1 MRTLLY
7 RFDDAEAFAL
17 LKSQTTARG
26 PVTIRVDCQGN
37 DMFLRVTVTRQQD
50 DPPEIT
56 VVIALPLLAV
66 DGKPEEFLLNVLGDA
81 SGCRIFAEAGD
92 AHGWGFAYSFGSVD
106 FSDWRTCPA
115 DARSPSEYW
124 GEREKS
130 GTPGIVP
137 PVQLFKLGLLM
148 SETCRTIDIGLG
160 KLSVT
165 GDVRIAP
172 PGIA

>member
-26 PVTIRVDCQGN
+26 PVTVRVDCQDN
-37 DMFLRVTVTRQQD
+37 DMFLRVTLTRQED

-66 DGKPEEFLLNVLGDA
+66 DGKLEEFLLDLLGDA

-92 AHGWGFAYSFGSVD
+92 THGWGFTYSFGSVD
-106 FSDWRTCPA
+106 FSGWRTCTVNA
-115 DARSPSEYW
+115 QNPSEYW
-124 GEREKS
+124 GEREKD
-130 GTPGIVP
+130 GTPGVVP

-148 SETCRTIDIGLG
+148 SESCRAIDIGLG

-165 GDVRIAP
+165 GDVRLAP